1 MTRIAYLEPFAGA
14 SGDMLLGT
22 LIDAGWTLDGLQTIV
37 DSFGIPDVT
46 IQAEA
51 VTRHHLAGTYVSV
64 HAPEAQPL
72 RHPADLIAIV
82 QQAAVS
88 EAVKQRAIAVIE
100 RLAAVEARV
109 HGMPIDQVHFHEVG
123 AVDTLVDIVGAI
135 AGLEALGVEQVVSA
149 PLPWSQGTIQIAHG
163 DFPVPPPAVAALLEG
178 FPVKGVAIEGEMVTP
193 TGAALVTGLASAFG
207 PIPDMTVERVAYG
220 AGTREWPDRP
230 NLLRLVLG
238 ESDHPKA
245 GMQVETL
252 TVLACNLDDMIPEW
266 YGPLVETA
274 LESGALDVWLT
285 PAHMKKGRP
294 AVIVEVLC
302 RPADAARLRDLLFD
316 QTTTL
321 GIREYPVTRY
331 ALPRA
336 VQTVQTPYGAV
347 RVKIGRPDSAAP
359 KIAPEHDDCAARAAE
374 HGVSVREVWLAAV
387 QAVTPR
393 A

>member
-1 MTRIAYLEPFAGA
+1 MRGCPVLALWGA
-14 SGDMLLGT
+14 KGMLARWY
-22 LIDAGWTLDGLQTIV
+22 D
-37 DSFGIPDVT
+37 
-46 IQAEA
+46 
-51 VTRHHLAGTYVSV
+51 
-64 HAPEAQPL
+64 
-72 RHPADLIAIV
+72 
-82 QQAAVS
+82 
-88 EAVKQRAIAVIE
+88 VIE
-100 RLAAVEARV
+100 VWRGWADAETLARLGGHRLAP
-109 HGMPIDQVHFHEVG
+109 G
-123 AVDTLVDIVGAI
+123 
-135 AGLEALGVEQVVSA
+135 
-149 PLPWSQGTIQIAHG
+149 
-163 DFPVPPPAVAALLEG
+163 PVREFNNLNDGAVAALLEG

-302 RPADAARLRDLLFD
+302 RPADALRLRDLLFA

-331 ALPRA
+331 ALPRTI
-336 VQTVQTPYGAV
+336 QTVETPYGAV
-347 RVKIGRPDSAAP
+347 RVKIGRPPTSAP

-387 QAVTPR
+387 QA
-393 A
+393 AGDLAG